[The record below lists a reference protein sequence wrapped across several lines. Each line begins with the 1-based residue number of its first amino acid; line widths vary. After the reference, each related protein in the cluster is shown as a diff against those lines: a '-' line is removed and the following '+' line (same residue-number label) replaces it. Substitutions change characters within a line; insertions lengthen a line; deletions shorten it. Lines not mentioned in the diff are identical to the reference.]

1 MAINFPNSPLLNQIF
16 KSSERY
22 YKWNGVQWNCV
33 GFTSCI
39 TITGVTTYYQST
51 SSDDYIS
58 INANVPVLI
67 DLPSYPTTG
76 KKITIKDEG
85 NKISTYNVTVRAG
98 IGASVENNTSVVMKI
113 NHQSFTYFYNGS
125 NWFLV

>member
-1 MAINFPNSPLLNQIF
+1 MAIDFPNSPLLNQIS
-16 KSSERY
+16 KIAGRY
-22 YKWNGVQWNCV
+22 YKWNGVQWACV

>member
-1 MAINFPNSPLLNQIF
+1 MAINFPNSPLLNQIYNTAG
-16 KSSERY
+16 RY
-22 YKWNGVQWNCV
+22 YKWNGVQWDCV
-33 GFTSCI
+33 GFTSCVI
-39 TITGVTTYYQST
+39 ISGVTTYYQAT
-51 SSDDYIS
+51 TSDDYIA

-67 DLPSYPTTG
+67 DLPASPLTG

-98 IGASVENNTSVVMKI
+98 IGASVENDTSVVMKI